1 MLDLTLHSSTQSNEG
16 KKFLIKRIDE
26 NDIEITNE
34 ERMVILKALHANV
47 RFVQV
52 RDYTLMLNAIKSIE
66 PKPREYVVT
75 DYYLDEPVD
84 MTDEERLSARNRL
97 TEIKQIFGTKKIEGG
112 DI

>member
-1 MLDLTLHSSTQSNEG
+1 MQDLTLRSSTPNNAG

-26 NDIEITNE
+26 NDIEISNE

-66 PKPREYVVT
+66 PKPRDYV
-75 DYYLDEPVD
+75 DYTVPYVLEEPTLNDEQRANAIVKLA
-84 MTDEERLSARNRL
+84 EA
-97 TEIKQIFGTKKIEGG
+97 KKMFKGG

>member
-1 MLDLTLHSSTQSNEG
+1 MEEQTLHSSTQSNEG

-66 PKPREYVVT
+66 PKPREYVAR
-75 DYYLDEPVD
+75 DYYLAEPE
-84 MTDEERLSARNRL
+84 MTDEERLLARNRL
-97 TEIKQIFGTKKIEGG
+97 TEVKQIFESKRITGG

>member
-1 MLDLTLHSSTQSNEG
+1 MQDLTLRSSTPNNAG

-66 PKPREYVVT
+66 PKPREYIESYGEYV
-75 DYYLDEPVD
+75 LPEPSL
-84 MTDEERLSARNRL
+84 TDEQRANAIVKLAEA
-97 TEIKQIFGTKKIEGG
+97 KKMFKGG